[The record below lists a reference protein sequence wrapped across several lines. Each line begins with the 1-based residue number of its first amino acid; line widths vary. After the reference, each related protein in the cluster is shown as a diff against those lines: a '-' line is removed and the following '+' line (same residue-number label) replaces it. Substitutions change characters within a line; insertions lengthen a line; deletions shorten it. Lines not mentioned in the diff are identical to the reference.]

1 MIHPDPAPANR
12 QQDGEYGSENSE
24 FSDLMA
30 ELKSY
35 QPTAAALN
43 IMGVRAPAGVV
54 RLHAAAPCQPLEI
67 ATADWDILFR
77 AVEERLRL
85 SVGER
90 LAATARA
97 QPRDAAGRVQAIVL
111 ECVAALDKLH
121 IALKQERH
129 QRDEF
134 EQ

>member
-1 MIHPDPAPANR
+1 MIHPDPARANR
-12 QQDGEYGSENSE
+12 QQAGEYGSDNSE

-35 QPTAAALN
+35 QPTAAAL
-43 IMGVRAPAGVV
+43 GVRAPADVV
-54 RLHAAAPCQPLEI
+54 RLHAAALCQPLEI

-129 QRDEF
+129 QRDKF

>member
-35 QPTAAALN
+35 QPTAAAL
-43 IMGVRAPAGVV
+43 GVRAPSDVV

>member
-1 MIHPDPAPANR
+1 MIHPDPARANR
-12 QQDGEYGSENSE
+12 QQAGEYGSDNSE

-35 QPTAAALN
+35 QPTAAAL
-43 IMGVRAPAGVV
+43 GVRAPSDVV
-54 RLHAAAPCQPLEI
+54 RLHAAALCQPLEI

>member
-12 QQDGEYGSENSE
+12 QQAGEYGSENSE

-35 QPTAAALN
+35 QPTAAAL
-43 IMGVRAPAGVV
+43 GVRAPADVV

-129 QRDEF
+129 QRNEF